1 MNRIYYKYLI
11 YRISTV
17 IGTIIT
23 VHLETNPNRDFFFFF
38 FV

>member
-23 VHLETNPNRDFFFFF
+23 VHLETNPNSDFFFFF
-38 FV
+38 V